1 MANREGSAG
10 AGLCPPIA
18 GGSPPP
24 CSWWGRE
31 DPQQGRE
38 GSRVRGSSQTY
49 LHSQRCGIYAGG
61 DWRQRLPQFPYPPL
75 GCLWC
80 KALPRLSRSPS
91 CAGAEPPPKHHRC
104 GVRPPPPSAWH
115 WGGRGG
121 SRPAMPRCGSQPIR
135 EWRPGPVFSGQ
146 SSLIVTVKP
155 RLIPVIFS

>member
-18 GGSPPP
+18 DGSPPP

-61 DWRQRLPQFPYPPL
+61 DWRQTP
-75 GCLWC
+75 
-80 KALPRLSRSPS
+80 ASVSPS
-91 CAGAEPPPKHHRC
+91 TSGMPVVQSAASAEPEPELC
-104 GVRPPPPSAWH
+104 G
-115 WGGRGG
+115 
-121 SRPAMPRCGSQPIR
+121 C
-135 EWRPGPVFSGQ
+135 
-146 SSLIVTVKP
+146 
-155 RLIPVIFS
+155 